1 MQRSPARSRC
11 AAANPSGALATRYLL
26 NGNTMDDYLNVIDPP
41 FRWTVAVGRITDNG
55 GVHLNSA
62 IWNNALWTIRTQLAK
77 IDNKPAYQSQ
87 LVA

>member
-1 MQRSPARSRC
+1 M
-11 AAANPSGALATRYLL
+11 L

-62 IWNNALWTIRTQLAK
+62 IWNNALWTIRSQLAK

-87 LVA
+87 LAATST